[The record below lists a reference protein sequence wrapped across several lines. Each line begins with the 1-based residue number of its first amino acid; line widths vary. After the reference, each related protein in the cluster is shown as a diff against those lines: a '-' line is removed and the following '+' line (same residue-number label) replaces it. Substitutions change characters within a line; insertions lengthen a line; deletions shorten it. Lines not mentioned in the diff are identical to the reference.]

1 MVSVG
6 ILSAQ
11 IGGRAIWT
19 VPGTFVTVMALGGV
33 LGWLDVGLTS
43 IEFGIAFS
51 VLVLGI
57 AIAADRKMP
66 ILVAMGAVA
75 IFAIFHGYA
84 HGAEMPTVANPVRYA
99 LGFMTGT
106 ALLHIAGVLVGDIS
120 QHYARGKVLLRI
132 AGAAIA
138 GVPAPGS
145 SSASRD
151 REKRHVRQPAD
162 RPAGSSSRCGKSA
175 RSSGCASRA
184 LPCTSPSSS
193 ASTGGRWPCSRR
205 SMKARGNTRRCTS
218 GRACSPRWSSTPT
231 PGTSP
236 TTTGSARPRPW
247 P

>member
-1 MVSVG
+1 MSSRPALQTVLLLALLAPLSALAHEGSSLPYGSFVAGLAHPVLGIDHFLAMVSVG
-6 ILSAQ
+6 IVSAQ

-66 ILVAMGAVA
+66 ILAAMGAVA
-75 IFAIFHGYA
+75 IFATFHGYA

-106 ALLHIAGVLVGDIS
+106 ALLHIAGVLIGDIS
-120 QHYARGKVLLRI
+120 QHYARGKVLLRV

-138 GVPAPGS
+138 G
-145 SSASRD
+145 
-151 REKRHVRQPAD
+151 
-162 RPAGSSSRCGKSA
+162 AGTWFLVGLA
-175 RSSGCASRA
+175 G
-184 LPCTSPSSS
+184 
-193 ASTGGRWPCSRR
+193 
-205 SMKARGNTRRCTS
+205 
-218 GRACSPRWSSTPT
+218 
-231 PGTSP
+231 
-236 TTTGSARPRPW
+236 
-247 P
+247 